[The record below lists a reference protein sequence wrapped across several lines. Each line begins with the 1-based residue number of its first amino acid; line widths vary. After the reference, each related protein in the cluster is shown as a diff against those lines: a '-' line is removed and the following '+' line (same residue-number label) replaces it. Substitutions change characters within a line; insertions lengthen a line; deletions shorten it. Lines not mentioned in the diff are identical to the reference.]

1 MAVKIL
7 IKRKVKP
14 GALKD
19 ASALLIQA
27 RKNAMANEGYISTET
42 LVDYDDPNI
51 ITVVSM
57 WQKKENWD
65 AYKASVMRKENEKKF
80 AAFLDGQTS
89 YEIYNMG
96 M

>member
-7 IKRKVKP
+7 IKRKIKP
-14 GALKD
+14 GTLKD

-27 RKNAMANEGYISTET
+27 RKNAMLNDGYISTET
-42 LVDYDDPNI
+42 LVDHNDPNI

-65 AYKASVMRKENEKKF
+65 NYIASAVRQGNEQKF
-80 AAFLDGQTS
+80 APILNGETV